1 MNLSTLLIL
10 KLKILVTKNCESF
23 KWDIPDIISDVSD
36 IISFCKTNSS
46 YILRMNTTTEMSEF
60 SDLINSKYSGL
71 YSEDEIS
78 NFKKELNEL
87 LN

>member
-1 MNLSTLLIL
+1 
-10 KLKILVTKNCESF
+10 
-23 KWDIPDIISDVSD
+23 
-36 IISFCKTNSS
+36 
-46 YILRMNTTTEMSEF
+46 NTTTEMSEF